1 LLDSINTLS
10 LVVGVEEVDVAFE
23 VEVEGVIVVVSED
36 EGEEGAAEV
45 GTIPIIRR

>member
-1 LLDSINTLS
+1 LLDSINRS

-23 VEVEGVIVVVSED
+23 VEVEGVIVVASEVED
-36 EGEEGAAEV
+36 EEGADEE